1 MSRKEKKT
9 LEMPTTDQLQ
19 AELQTHK
26 EKRRYGHILRNT
38 IFSLIIVAAIAIL
51 ISTMFMP
58 VLQITGSS
66 MTDSLENGDIVIA
79 LSNAGFETGDIVA
92 FYYNNDVLVKRIIAS
107 AGQWVDID
115 GDGNVYVDGVL
126 LDEPYVT
133 EKAYGDYTDIDFP
146 YQVPDGRYFVMG
158 DHRLTSVDSRNTA
171 IGCISDDMVIGRIVL
186 RLWPFDTIR
195 TY

>member
-1 MSRKEKKT
+1 MKRKEKKT
-9 LEMPTTDQLQ
+9 LEMPTADQLET
-19 AELQTHK
+19 ELKTHK
-26 EKRRYGHILRNT
+26 EKSKYGHILRNT

-51 ISTMFMP
+51 VSTMFMP

-92 FYYNNDVLVKRIIAS
+92 FYYNNDVFVKRVIAS
-107 AGQWVDID
+107 PGQWVDID

-126 LDEPYVT
+126 LDEPYVN
-133 EKAYGDYTDIDFP
+133 EKSYGDYTDITFP

-158 DHRLTSVDSRNTA
+158 DHRTTSVDSRNSA
-171 IGCISDDMVIGRIVL
+171 VGCISDDMVIGRIVL